1 MEDTV
6 DSRFYDRS
14 KGQIFR
20 ITYKNRD
27 FQVKLLQKEITKEM
41 VEIDLLL
48 DGVVQKLV
56 KRDSKWFFEHSEV
69 DKDFANDIWRAI
81 SLRYRL

>member
-27 FQVKLLQKEITKEM
+27 FQVRLLKKELSKELT
-41 VEIDLLL
+41 EIDLLL
-48 DGVVQKLV
+48 DGVVQKLIR
-56 KRDSKWFFEHSEV
+56 KNNKWFFEHSDD
-69 DKDFANDIWRAI
+69 DKEFANDIWRAI

>member
-1 MEDTV
+1 MEDTI
-6 DSRFYDRS
+6 DLRLYDQS
-14 KGQIFR
+14 LGQIFR

-27 FQVKLLQKEITKEM
+27 FQVRLLKKELTKELT
-41 VEIDLLL
+41 ELDLLL

-56 KRDSKWFFEHSEV
+56 KKDNKWIFENSEA
-69 DKDFANDIWRAI
+69 DKEFAHDIWRAI

>member
-1 MEDTV
+1 MEDTI
-6 DSRFYDRS
+6 DSTFYDLN

-27 FQVKLLQKEITKEM
+27 FQVRLLKRELTREQTEL
-41 VEIDLLL
+41 DLLL

-56 KRDSKWFFEHSEV
+56 KRNNRWFFANSDD
-69 DKDFANDIWRAI
+69 DKEFANDIWRAI